1 MGWNQSIKMN
11 TELKHYR
18 SKQSRSSRGALYT
31 ACFLS
36 LLVPIVIIIGST
48 VLQAALCNYENA
60 RVRFVGNN
68 VVEQFD
74 TLADLDEHKFEDM
87 FSALARANNLPLHN
101 VKAKIAVGQVTGEQ
115 TLEIRVTGTF
125 SRLPLLFTASSGFD
139 QTFRIK
145 DSQFSTYGYLAI
157 NSYPYCEFDPSHGL
171 STYLPLYHPSPTA
184 PTWQFQQ
191 DNAMGSVRKV
201 ICDQKVSDDQN
212 PENWKQLAD
221 NLTSIY

>member
-1 MGWNQSIKMN
+1 MGWNRSIKMN

-18 SKQSRSSRGALYT
+18 SKQSRSTRGALYT
-31 ACFLS
+31 TCFLS

-60 RVRFVGNN
+60 RIRFVGNN

-74 TLADLDEHKFEDM
+74 TLADLDEHKFADT
-87 FSALARANNLPLHN
+87 FSALARANNLPVRK
-101 VKAKIAVGQVTGEQ
+101 VKAKIAVCQVAGEQ

-125 SRLPLLFTASSGFD
+125 SRLPLLFTAASGFD
-139 QTFRIK
+139 QTIRIK

-171 STYLPLYHPSPTA
+171 STYLPLYRPSPSA

-212 PENWKQLAD
+212 PENWKQLAE

>member
-1 MGWNQSIKMN
+1 MVWNLSTKMKG
-11 TELKHYR
+11 LKHYR
-18 SKQSRSSRGALYT
+18 SKPSRSTRGALYT

-36 LLVPIVIIIGST
+36 LLVPFVVILGST
-48 VLQAALCNYENA
+48 VLQAALCNYENS
-60 RVRFVGNN
+60 RIRFVGND

-87 FSALARANNLPLHN
+87 FSALARANNLPVRN
-101 VKAKIAVGQVTGEQ
+101 VKAKIVVCQGTSEQ
-115 TLEIRVTGTF
+115 TIEIKVTGTY

-171 STYLPLYHPSPTA
+171 STYLPLYRPSPTA

-191 DNAMGSVRKV
+191 DNAIGSVRKV
-201 ICDQKVSDDQN
+201 MCDQKSSDDQN